1 MNITL
6 HDYRTDPALTQK
18 DGVNLAHE
26 NIGSL
31 MRTAANEQTEVV
43 FHDFNKLLTDS
54 DYAKEIL
61 DNADLVISNVGPHA
75 HYYFYLRERYGFNY
89 RILRDVRTAIWSS
102 YLLQE
107 YLCAPLL
114 RPKDLLMVA
123 SHYTH
128 ALYEKIFPHLK
139 QSLVF
144 RCYPLTVNFPQ
155 VLPPVQVQRPQ
166 SSTTVLGYVGRLSED
181 KNFPQIVSA
190 LIALNQRGK
199 GHFKLLACGD
209 IHSDSCDPAVIAT
222 NVRQALGEGDFF
234 EYLPARGNHAIWEVY
249 RSVDVLVFPSTSN
262 LETLGR
268 VLIEA
273 SYAELPVV
281 CGAHAAAPELVP
293 PASLCGVDYVLEKT
307 FSAHGDHRLGSLD
320 LADMIDIIASKA
332 FETPSCFSTYH
343 NDTERFL
350 RVVSSPT
357 DDLTENSELDDGMNL
372 SDVFANNSQLNLAD
386 TQLQFIHSLKVT
398 LPSPT
403 NSAVAQQTIEQLIP
417 WFLGLQAP
425 KHSPQLKALHQRLLT
440 LSRYK
445 ERTARFIE
453 KSGATGGDF
462 TNVGGIDIELCHIA
476 KFYPSFCLM
485 K

>member
-1 MNITL
+1 MKITL

-31 MRTAANEQTEVV
+31 MRTATNEQTEVV
-43 FHDFNKLLTDS
+43 FHDFNRLLKDT
-54 DYAKEIL
+54 DYAQEIL
-61 DNADLVISNVGPHA
+61 GNVDLVISNVGPHA
-75 HYYFYLRERYGFNY
+75 HYYFYLRERYSFNY

-114 RPKDLLMVA
+114 RPHDLLMVA

-128 ALYEKIFPHLK
+128 ALYEKMFPHLK

-155 VLPPVQVQRPQ
+155 VLPPVQVQRQIP
-166 SSTTVLGYVGRLSED
+166 STTVLGYVGRLSED
-181 KNFPQIVSA
+181 KNFPQIVSV
-190 LIALNQRGK
+190 LIALNQSGK

-209 IHSDSCDPAVIAT
+209 VHSQSCEPKVIST
-222 NVRQALGEGDFF
+222 HIKNLLGEGHFF
-234 EYLPARGNHAIWEVY
+234 EYLPARSNDDIWEVY
-249 RSVDVLVFPSTSN
+249 RSVDVLLFPSTSN

-273 SYAELPVV
+273 SYAELPVI

-293 PASLCGVDYVLEKT
+293 QASLCSVNYILEKT
-307 FSAHGDHRLGSLD
+307 FSAHSDHRLGTLD
-320 LADMIDIIASKA
+320 LAEMINVIASRA
-332 FETPSCFSTYH
+332 FKTPSCFSTYH
-343 NDTERFL
+343 NDKERFL
-350 RVVSSPT
+350 RMVSSPP
-357 DDLTENSELDDGMNL
+357 DELIKNSEVKGEMNL
-372 SDVFANNSQLNLAD
+372 SDVFAKNPQLNLAK
-386 TQLQFIHSLKVT
+386 TQLQFINSLRVT
-398 LPSPT
+398 LPSLP
-403 NSAVAQQTIEQLIP
+403 NRSEAQRTIEQLIP

-425 KHSPQLKALHQRLLT
+425 QDSPKLKALHQRLLT

-445 ERTARFIE
+445 ERTARFID
-453 KSGATGGDF
+453 KSRATRGDF